1 MDFDELKDFIEN
13 KMIMQHIYQPVMLK
27 TLLKSGNRASI
38 RKIAKSFLELDESQI
53 DYYKVI
59 TKQKPGKVLKKHN
72 IVSEISGEYILN
84 VPGLTEDQRNKLILL
99 CEQKISKYIKTKGGD
114 RKLWL
119 YRMKSSAY
127 VPGTIRYEILK
138 RAKGKCEL
146 CGISNKVKALQ
157 VDHVIPRNK
166 GGKSLL
172 ENYQALCYTC
182 NSQQMDKDNTD
193 FREWNTIYNNK
204 REKNCPF
211 CNMDISSSKIIINKY
226 DTAIAFEDRYPV
238 VLNHMLVTPLRH
250 VSSFFELSLF
260 EKRWCFLLIDEI
272 RKMLQER

>member
-27 TLLKSGNRASI
+27 TLLQSGNKASI
-38 RKIAKSFLELDESQI
+38 REIAKSFLELDESQI

-59 TKQKPGKVLKKHN
+59 TKQMPGKVLKKHN

-84 VPGLTEDQRNKLILL
+84 VPSLTKDQRNKLILL
-99 CEQKISKYIKTKGGD
+99 CEQKISNYIKTKGGD

-119 YRMKSSAY
+119 YRMKSSSY
-127 VPGTIRYEILK
+127 IPGTIRYEILK

-157 VDHVIPRNK
+157 VDHIIPRNK

-182 NSQQMDKDNTD
+182 NSQKMDKDNTD

-211 CNMDISSSKIIINKY
+211 CNLDISSSKIIINKY
-226 DTAIAFEDRYPV
+226 DTAVAFEDKYPV

-260 EKRWCFLLIDEI
+260 EKRCCFY
-272 RKMLQER
+272 